1 MARTSAMPAAAS
13 SSTVDQLPHELWLL
27 ILDNLRPVDLI
38 QVACV
43 SRDLKRA
50 AYEEELWINHIDR
63 AKAAVCEGFLG
74 SNATDEDRN
83 RVGVTAAAF
92 AFYSDGDAN
101 PTTAR
106 IGFFFVMPHLAEAA
120 VRVLSE
126 KAPPGCCWLSI
137 AQRAYDTSHYVE
149 DHPGGAEIM
158 RQRHGSDATTYFDA
172 FPHSPHAHR
181 LMKERM
187 LIFDAVSYVG
197 RVGAPH
203 FARDAVVTYTW
214 SAKNEA
220 AKFLEAAKE
229 KLMIPEIES
238 GLRRLADRRRRLRVS
253 KEAVV
258 MAFGFGALAWSAM
271 QQKIT
276 EEVM

>member
-106 IGFFFVMPHLAEAA
+106 IGFFFVS
-120 VRVLSE
+120 RS
-126 KAPPGCCWLSI
+126 
-137 AQRAYDTSHYVE
+137 R
-149 DHPGGAEIM
+149 
-158 RQRHGSDATTYFDA
+158 
-172 FPHSPHAHR
+172 
-181 LMKERM
+181 
-187 LIFDAVSYVG
+187 
-197 RVGAPH
+197 
-203 FARDAVVTYTW
+203 
-214 SAKNEA
+214 
-220 AKFLEAAKE
+220 
-229 KLMIPEIES
+229 
-238 GLRRLADRRRRLRVS
+238 
-253 KEAVV
+253 
-258 MAFGFGALAWSAM
+258 
-271 QQKIT
+271 
-276 EEVM
+276 